1 MNTYRYCLAFVSHC
15 QLFICCTLSPPSPPF
30 SPSLSP
36 PPSSSLSFPSSLFPP
51 LLFLFPP
58 TPPSSLSPPSHL
70 HTALSQSICNI
81 LFPPPSPP
89 SPLPLPSRL
98 DTQCDDFKLLAER
111 VKKQQRRTSPEDGFF
126 FSSAGSL
133 PHHLLRPSVSSG
145 GLQASLPTR
154 STVRAT
160 SRSPRLSI
168 RYIQT
173 AFLTASLVHRLH
185 QAHVRGLGLGTR
197 LPNFMALS
205 E

>member
-1 MNTYRYCLAFVSHC
+1 MT
-15 QLFICCTLSPPSPPF
+15 LFTPLGTNGEHIQVLFSLCRSLPAVHLLHSFSFLLPLLPP
-30 SPSLSP
+30 PSLS
-36 PPSSSLSFPSSLFPP
+36 SLSLS
-51 LLFLFPP
+51 
-58 TPPSSLSPPSHL
+58 SSLSPPSL
-70 HTALSQSICNI
+70 
-81 LFPPPSPP
+81 PPPS
-89 SPLPLPSRL
+89 SLPLPSRL
-98 DTQCDDFKLLAER
+98 GTQRDNFTLLAEC
-111 VKKQQRRTSPEDGFF
+111 VKKQQRRTSSEDD

-133 PHHLLRPSVSSG
+133 PRHLLRPSVSLG

-173 AFLTASLVHRLH
+173 AFLTASLVHRSH